1 MEENSEIFQLGREF
15 HEKSMQ
21 DIDKDLTFAEFI
33 MIKVDPK
40 NSNLNL
46 NDENTFK
53 SLKENIIKEMCEPI
67 QNQIEIA
74 TAVNYDNIIDEMKK
88 ELMIY
93 NLEKE
98 IKNIKN
104 SFNDFKTLKDVEKK
118 LREDIENIKT
128 FERVLID
135 SWTESAMQ
143 DQKLTF
149 EQNEEYLHKTRDERF
164 KDRAN
169 VHAQSLRR
177 QALILSRINKMLEW
191 FEDNEI

>member
-1 MEENSEIFQLGREF
+1 MKDNNNNNDIENNQDFKDYWENAIKLNRKLEKNSEIFQLGREF

-21 DIDKDLTFAEFI
+21 NIDKDLTFAEFI

-40 NSNLNL
+40 NNNLNL
-46 NDENTFK
+46 NDEDTFK

-118 LREDIENIKT
+118 LREDKENIKT
-128 FERVLID
+128 FERVLIN

-149 EQNEEYLHKTRDERF
+149 EQN
-164 KDRAN
+164 
-169 VHAQSLRR
+169 
-177 QALILSRINKMLEW
+177 
-191 FEDNEI
+191 

>member
-21 DIDKDLTFAEFI
+21 NIDKDLTFAEFI
-33 MIKVDPK
+33 MIKEDPK
-40 NSNLNL
+40 NNNLNL
-46 NDENTFK
+46 NDEDTFK

-88 ELMIY
+88 EVMIY

-104 SFNDFKTLKDVEKK
+104 SFNVYKNLKDVEKK

-128 FERVLID
+128 FERILID
-135 SWTESAMQ
+135 SWTEIAMQ

-149 EQNEEYLHKTRDERF
+149 EQN
-164 KDRAN
+164 
-169 VHAQSLRR
+169 
-177 QALILSRINKMLEW
+177 
-191 FEDNEI
+191 

>member
-1 MEENSEIFQLGREF
+1 MHISYWFLNVSAMKDNNNNNDIENNQDFKDYWENAIKLNRKLEKNSEIFQLGREF

-21 DIDKDLTFAEFI
+21 NIDKDLTFAEFI

-40 NSNLNL
+40 NNNLNL
-46 NDENTFK
+46 NDEDTFK

-118 LREDIENIKT
+118 LREDKENIKT
-128 FERVLID
+128 FERVLIN

-149 EQNEEYLHKTRDERF
+149 EQN
-164 KDRAN
+164 
-169 VHAQSLRR
+169 
-177 QALILSRINKMLEW
+177 
-191 FEDNEI
+191 

>member
-46 NDENTFK
+46 NNANTFK